1 MGQHVFVA
9 IAWLTKSH
17 SAYISAS
24 IYHATIIVYGCTTHV
39 MHACVYSTNVYDCAT
54 YTMQDHYV
62 IHWQSQAH
70 IQISMSSTLAR
81 PHTHTHTQAD
91 TQTDFVSVYMHVIS
105 VCAQELNHEGQEI
118 VEPEICHE
126 MQIQH
131 A

>member
-1 MGQHVFVA
+1 MHTYQHV
-9 IAWLTKSH
+9 
-17 SAYISAS
+17 IS
-24 IYHATIIVYGCTTHV
+24 THTDK
-39 MHACVYSTNVYDCAT
+39 H
-54 YTMQDHYV
+54 V
-62 IHWQSQAH
+62 IHIGQ
-70 IQISMSSTLAR
+70 TT
-81 PHTHTHTQAD
+81 HTHTHTQAD